1 MRISIVVAMSPEGL
15 IGAGGKL
22 PWHMPADLRHFRRLT
37 TGHTVMMGR
46 KTYDSLRRPLP
57 NRRNFVLT
65 RRGLAVPPPP
75 AIGIGNTVEYFNNLP
90 GAIVAARQAGESELF
105 VIGGAEIYALA
116 LPLVQR
122 LYVTIV
128 HVDEPRTG
136 DTWFPQWNR
145 AEWRPIERIEQAPLE
160 FITFERRLKS

>member
-46 KTYDSLRRPLP
+46 KTYDSIRRPLP

-65 RRGLAVPPPP
+65 RRGLSVPPPP
-75 AIGIGNTVEYFNNLP
+75 AIGSGNTVEYFNNLP
-90 GAIVAARQAGESELF
+90 SAIAAARQAGESELF

-145 AEWRPIERIEQAPLE
+145 DEWRPIERIEQTPLE